1 MLTKSQIWIL
11 SRSFKVMVNC
21 KREPKQQELLIFKD
35 TANNA
40 ILEQSSVPVN
50 TKLSNIYKLIKE
62 IIAMIAKP
70 EPQAAYTCFMTAFK
84 HNPSYIMRTI
94 HGISYQLNQ
103 LDDVTTPEVIPEI
116 KGGIYCSIIE
126 GRLLSLP

>member
-1 MLTKSQIWIL
+1 
-11 SRSFKVMVNC
+11 MVNC
-21 KREPKQQELLIFKD
+21 KRETKQQELLIFKD

-70 EPQAAYTCFMTAFK
+70 EPQAA
-84 HNPSYIMRTI
+84 
-94 HGISYQLNQ
+94 
-103 LDDVTTPEVIPEI
+103 
-116 KGGIYCSIIE
+116 
-126 GRLLSLP
+126 